1 MAGNQRLHPTLAV
14 LCLLV
19 VALPTTA
26 HAQVAVVVNRGNPI
40 TGLTLEQ
47 LRRLYLGKSTTF
59 PGGTPVTL
67 IESPAVRAGFYRQ
80 VLGMTHDQFKRHWV
94 GVVFSGEGASPPREI
109 EEVTQLRRFVSD
121 HAAAVAFLPLGDV
134 DTSVKV
140 LTIDGAK
147 PGDANYPLRGVTS
160 DPRYT
165 RAQ

>member
-1 MAGNQRLHPTLAV
+1 LPGALWQVVVLAI
-14 LCLLV
+14 
-19 VALPTTA
+19 ALAPQA
-26 HAQVAVVVNRGNPI
+26 AYPQVAVIVNRANPI
-40 TGLTLEQ
+40 TNLSRDQ

-59 PGGTPVTL
+59 PDGTPVTL